1 MIGKFKL
8 VLDTFCEVYDLLKPY
23 ADAEF
28 WNFQEHV
35 DSGQLV
41 PGAVYLIGRRQ
52 FTDNVDLIKQ
62 FVESSTILPFLS
74 NPAEGADTMYWQC
87 RQLGIL
93 ELVKQGRILIISGG
107 YLPANIPHLYYENFL
122 PKILD
127 YSENLTAIEQY
138 DQLGKP
144 NRPYKFLFLNGR
156 MRTHRKYLL
165 EKFRTS
171 GLLDKS
177 LWTNL
182 DPRPVTGFRYVDWYD
197 DEDMRKPQHEPDQ
210 PFAYTPFPVNCL
222 PPEYEVERYRS
233 HIATVPGNFNNDL
246 QVKHHLFN
254 NEWGDVYLES
264 KPYLDTYFSLVTETT
279 FDYQYTFRTEKIWK
293 PIAMGHPWIA
303 AANAGY
309 YRDLHDLGFKTFGH
323 VIDESFDSI
332 ENPLD
337 RCARISEV
345 VEDLC
350 QQNLDQFLEECYTV
364 CKYNQQHLAELRLQV
379 RQEFPDRFF
388 QFISTKLIVY

>member
-35 DSGQLV
+35 DSGQFV

-52 FTDNVDLIKQ
+52 FTDNVNLIKQ

-138 DQLGKP
+138 DQLGRS

-210 PFAYTPFPVNCL
+210 EFAYTPFPVNCL

-279 FDYQYTFRTEKIWK
+279 FDYRLTFRTEKIWK
-293 PIAMGHPWIA
+293 PIAIGHPWIA
-303 AANAGY
+303 TANAGY
-309 YRDLHDLGFKTFGH
+309 YRDMHDLGFKTFGH

-345 VEDLC
+345 VENLC

-364 CKYNQQHLAELRLQV
+364 CKYNQQHLAEMRTKV
-379 RQEFPDRFF
+379 RQEFPERFH
-388 QFISTKLIVY
+388 QFINSHFNE